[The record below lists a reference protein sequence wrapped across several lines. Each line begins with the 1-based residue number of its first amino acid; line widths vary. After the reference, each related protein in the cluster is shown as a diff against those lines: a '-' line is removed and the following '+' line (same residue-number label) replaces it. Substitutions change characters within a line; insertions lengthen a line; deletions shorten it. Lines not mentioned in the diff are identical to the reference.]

1 MADSAVTVEVLTVR
15 EVARALRV
23 TPRTVRRMVLRG
35 ELARLSPIPGSRQQY
50 LIPRS
55 EVERLLPSSR

>member
-1 MADSAVTVEVLTVR
+1 MPESAVAVEVLTVR
-15 EVARALRV
+15 EVARVLRI

-35 ELARLSPIPGSRQQY
+35 QLARLAPIPGSRQQY

-55 EVERLLPSSR
+55 EVERLVQLSP